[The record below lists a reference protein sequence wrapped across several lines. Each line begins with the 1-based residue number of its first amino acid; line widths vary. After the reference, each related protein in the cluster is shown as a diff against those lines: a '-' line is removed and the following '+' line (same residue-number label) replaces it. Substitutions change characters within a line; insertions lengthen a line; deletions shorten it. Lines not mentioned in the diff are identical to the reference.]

1 MDPSR
6 LAVLRQQ
13 AHVAWTL
20 CEYHLDGLD
29 DAECRW
35 EPAVGAWTVR
45 QNGSGVWLPDWVE
58 PEPDPPPATSIGWL
72 TWHLGFWMSMVYD
85 HAFGGRRL
93 TRQDVAW
100 PGGADAAVEWIRGCY
115 RRWTDAVGSLTE
127 ADLDDTARGGWPYTD
142 GRPFGYFLAW
152 FSVELTKN
160 AAEIGQLRT
169 LHRLAGNPARPA

>member
-6 LAVLRQQ
+6 LAVLRHQ

-20 CEYHLDGLD
+20 CEYHLDGLG

-35 EPAVGAWTVR
+35 EPAEGAWTVR
-45 QNGSGVWLPDWVE
+45 ATRSGVWHADWVE
-58 PEPDPPPATSIGWL
+58 PEPDPVPATTIGWL

-85 HAFGGRRL
+85 HAFAERRL
-93 TRQDVAW
+93 TRQDITW
-100 PGGADAAVEWIRGCY
+100 PGSADATVEWIRGCH
-115 RRWTDAVGSLTE
+115 RRWTGAVESLVD
-127 ADLDDTARGGWPYTD
+127 ADLDDPARADWPYRD

-152 FSVELTKN
+152 YSVELTKN

-169 LHRLAGNPARPA
+169 LYRVAGPSAGGR